1 MQRGK
6 VTGSVWAT
14 RRVEVLEGVRLAL
27 VRRRGPDGRLS
38 DREEVAVEVVEAG
51 VGDEVLLADG
61 REASLAMPEGK
72 GFAPVD
78 LAVVGVLDEQGWE
91 PQ

>member
-27 VRRRGPDGRLS
+27 VRRRGPDGRLL
-38 DREEVAVEVVEAG
+38 DKEEVAVEVVEAG
-51 VGDEVLLADG
+51 IGAEVLLADG

-72 GFAPVD
+72 SFAPVD
-78 LAVVGVLDEQGWE
+78 LAVVGVLDEQSWE
-91 PQ
+91 PE